1 MMLSSYEKIANRF
14 AEEREKSGKTQADV
28 AAFLGVTY
36 QAVSNWERGR
46 TKIDSVSLLRCLLW
60 FGTDI
65 YAFLGKCDFQV
76 MQRIDE
82 ASAER
87 ERSLLRSFYMLDDI
101 GQSKVED
108 YAADLVRSDAYSKK
122 KKTSTG

>member
-1 MMLSSYEKIANRF
+1 MSYNQYEKIAIRF
-14 AEEREKSGKTQADV
+14 AEEREYRGKTQAEV

-36 QAVSNWERGR
+36 QAVSNWECGR

-65 YAFLGKCDFQV
+65 YDFLGKCDFHV
-76 MQRIDE
+76 MQRINDL
-82 ASAER
+82 SADR
-87 ERSLLRSFYMLDDI
+87 ERALLRSFHELDDI

-108 YAADLVRSDAYSKK
+108 YAADLVKSNAYQKK
-122 KKTSTG
+122 KNASVG